1 MVCPLGFQP
10 SHNAFFY
17 CLHLVRS
24 YNGRLDSPPVIIFA
38 IFCSLYQSNVLMNS
52 HCFFDS
58 LYICC
63 KTLGTERVD
72 PLMPSF
78 PILNSFFLLPCLSPH
93 SCNFLVSQLFHK
105 NNSRHCR
112 KACYVTLFYQAC
124 GSAHSVSASIL
135 SDVLFLAFYCP

>member
-93 SCNFLVSQLFHK
+93 SCNFIVSQLFHK
-105 NNSRHCR
+105 TIPDIVVKHVMLHYFIKPVAQHIQFR
-112 KACYVTLFYQAC
+112 QAFFQMC
-124 GSAHSVSASIL
+124 FS
-135 SDVLFLAFYCP
+135 